1 MHTITKE
8 MKNNIN
14 NSKKKMREILI
25 NMNDKEY
32 RKDNYN
38 SFPGI
43 VCSPGNKSEIPEIK
57 TFFRIIIS

>member
-1 MHTITKE
+1 

-14 NSKKKMREILI
+14 NSKKKMCETLI
-25 NMNDKEY
+25 NKYHKEY

-43 VCSPGNKSEIPEIK
+43 VCSTGNKSGIPGIMS
-57 TFFRIIIS
+57 FFRIIIS